1 MTPIVLTIAGSD
13 PSGGAGIQADLRT
26 FAALGVLGV
35 SVITALTVQNSLGV
49 QSVYPVPAEVLAAQL
64 EAIFSDTKIAAV
76 KIGMLGGAVQVRVV
90 AAALKTY
97 QPPNVVLDPVL
108 ASTGGVPLLD
118 AEGRNLLLT
127 ELLPLCDLVTP
138 NVPELGAL
146 TETSALTPEVR
157 DAAARRL
164 LRLGAKAVLVKGGHL
179 PGAPTDVLI
188 RSEGEDRAYS
198 QPRVE
203 TLHTHGT
210 GCFLSSAIAAYIA
223 QGQTLQDSI
232 EAAKTTLTASLY
244 FPIVTGQGRGYPDI
258 RQGIKKLENPHSHE
272 ARLLLLHGL
281 YVLTDSA
288 LPPNRSPLEVTLASL
303 VGGAKIVQLRE
314 KMLPLS
320 ELIELASD
328 LAIAARGS
336 NALFIVN
343 DRVDVALA
351 SDADGVHLGP
361 GDMRPED
368 ARRLLGPDK
377 LVGVSVATVEEA
389 RAAAPYVS
397 YFGVGAIFGSKTKK
411 DAGDAIGVGRIREIK
426 AAFPHLPIVA
436 IGGIN
441 LENIAEVAAAGADA
455 AAVVSAVV
463 CAPDMVEA
471 TRELLLRFMA
481 GREKATD

>member
-1 MTPIVLTIAGSD
+1 MH
-13 PSGGAGIQADLRT
+13 
-26 FAALGVLGV
+26 
-35 SVITALTVQNSLGV
+35 
-49 QSVYPVPAEVLAAQL
+49 PVEAEVLAAQL

-90 AAALKTY
+90 AAALKKY
-97 QPPNVVLDPVL
+97 QPSNVVLDPVL
-108 ASTGGVPLLD
+108 ASTSGVPLLD
-118 AEGRNLLLT
+118 TEGRNLLLT

-138 NVPELGAL
+138 NVPEMGAL

-179 PGAPTDVLI
+179 PGVPTDVLI
-188 RSEGEDRAYS
+188 RSESEDRAYS

-210 GCFLSSAIAAYIA
+210 GCFLSSAIAAYLA

-232 EAAKTTLTASLY
+232 EAAKTTLTASLH

-281 YVLTDSA
+281 YVLTDA
-288 LPPNRSPLEVTLASL
+288 TLPPNRSPLEVTLASL
-303 VGGAKIVQLRE
+303 VGGAKVVQLRD
-314 KMLPLS
+314 KVLPLP

-328 LAIAARGS
+328 LTIAARGS

-377 LVGVSVATVEEA
+377 LVGVSVATIEEA

-426 AAFPHLPIVA
+426 AAFPHIPIVA

-471 TRELLLRFMA
+471 TRALLLRFHE
-481 GREKATD
+481 GKAVR

>member
-1 MTPIVLTIAGSD
+1 MH
-13 PSGGAGIQADLRT
+13 
-26 FAALGVLGV
+26 
-35 SVITALTVQNSLGV
+35 
-49 QSVYPVPAEVLAAQL
+49 PVEAEVLAAQL

-90 AAALKTY
+90 AAALKKY
-97 QPPNVVLDPVL
+97 QPSNVVLDPVL
-108 ASTGGVPLLD
+108 ASTSGVPLLD
-118 AEGRNLLLT
+118 TEGRNLLLT

-138 NVPELGAL
+138 NVPEMGAL

-179 PGAPTDVLI
+179 PGVPTDVLI
-188 RSEGEDRAYS
+188 RSESEDRAYS

-210 GCFLSSAIAAYIA
+210 GCFLSSAIAAYLA

-232 EAAKTTLTASLY
+232 EAAKTTLTASLH

-281 YVLTDSA
+281 YVLTDA
-288 LPPNRSPLEVTLASL
+288 TLPPNRSPLEVTLASL
-303 VGGAKIVQLRE
+303 VGGAKVVQLRD
-314 KMLPLS
+314 KVLPLP

-328 LAIAARGS
+328 LTIAARGS

-377 LVGVSVATVEEA
+377 LVGVSVATIEEA

-426 AAFPHLPIVA
+426 AAFPHIPIVA

-471 TRELLLRFMA
+471 TRALLLRFYE
-481 GREKATD
+481 GKAVR